1 MAGGLL
7 ARSGADAAFVRGWL
21 GQRALYLRAR
31 DSCKNCYKK
40 AGSKQQNQAR
50 RKLSSNV
57 ARCTLKFDPML
68 YLHNIEALWNAVRSY
83 VPRNVVR
90 LRKLGHAGLSALW
103 ADKFL
108 SPLVAVDPQ
117 NMRRELGVFQH
128 GTPPQSN

>member
-1 MAGGLL
+1 
-7 ARSGADAAFVRGWL
+7 
-21 GQRALYLRAR
+21 
-31 DSCKNCYKK
+31 
-40 AGSKQQNQAR
+40 
-50 RKLSSNV
+50 
-57 ARCTLKFDPML
+57 ML

-83 VPRNVVR
+83 VPRNVVPRNVVR

-108 SPLVAVDPQ
+108 SPLVADDPQ